1 VTFLIAAL
9 GWLAWQAFAAP
20 GASFMAALDAD
31 ALLPSVVLTNVA
43 LLAFNLLPAFPM
55 DGGRVLRAL
64 VASKWGYLRGTMVA
78 ARAGQVIAVVFI
90 ILGFRGN
97 AILALIGFFVLTAAE
112 GEYRVAKR
120 RMMQHRQQMIEIVDP
135 TPPRLPHD

>member
-1 VTFLIAAL
+1 
-9 GWLAWQAFAAP
+9 
-20 GASFMAALDAD
+20 
-31 ALLPSVVLTNVA
+31 
-43 LLAFNLLPAFPM
+43 M